1 MDYVCF
7 VNDHH
12 IQKGHPSKL
21 CLEQCL
27 LEFIL
32 YMKHDNVYMYDIFL
46 WNWSKGEICDDTIF
60 IASCVN
66 DAIGDEIW

>member
-12 IQKGHPSKL
+12 IQKRHFSKL

-32 YMKHDNVYMYDIFL
+32 YMKHDNVYMYDVFL
-46 WNWSKGEICDDTIF
+46 WNWSKGVICDDTIF
-60 IASCVN
+60 IAFCVD
-66 DAIGDEIW
+66 DAIGDEIP